1 MGSSL
6 LTTIKTTLGKHYKFL
21 RIIMMKLMIICLTLA
36 AISEVNGANWKNW
49 KNIDVEKYRCERNGK
64 KFLIGMTMQQ
74 ANRFI
79 KTHDIGISEISHDTD
94 YVDFDYDIKRLNV
107 VLRNGRIVVIE
118 DCA

>member
-36 AISEVNGANWKNW
+36 AISEVNGANWNRRQK
-49 KNIDVEKYRCERNGK
+49 ECERNGR
-64 KFLIGMTMQQ
+64 KFLIGMTLQQ

-94 YVDFDYDIKRLNV
+94 YVDFDFDISRLNV

>member
-6 LTTIKTTLGKHYKFL
+6 LTTIKTTLRKHYKFL
-21 RIIMMKLMIICLTLA
+21 RIIMMKLMIICLILA
-36 AISEVNGANWKNW
+36 AISEVNGALPGANK
-49 KNIDVEKYRCERNGK
+49 KECERNGR

-94 YVDFDYDIKRLNV
+94 YVDFDFDIGRLNV

-118 DCA
+118 DCS